1 MPKRVVTGIVTRDK
15 AAKTRR
21 VEVTRLVRHPRYG
34 KILRRR
40 TVCTAHDEENQSHAG
55 DLVEI
60 EESRPLSRTQAL
72 EAAAR
77 GGEGPGG
84 CHCRRGSDAAVAR
97 GRGWQGRLGGLAEK
111 LSDTVEQRRQPK
123 RPGNPRPNGTM
134 IP

>member
-1 MPKRVVTGIVTRDK
+1 MGGFSTTSATLRCPSTTRYVTRFRFLEITMPKRIVTGIVTRDK

-60 EESRPLSRTQAL
+60 EESRPLSRTKRWKLLRVVTKGQAGIVAAPVAGVPTD
-72 EAAAR
+72 EA
-77 GGEGPGG
+77 GE
-84 CHCRRGSDAAVAR
+84 V
-97 GRGWQGRLGGLAEK
+97 
-111 LSDTVEQRRQPK
+111 V
-123 RPGNPRPNGTM
+123 
-134 IP
+134 

>member
-60 EESRPLSRTQAL
+60 EESRPLSRTKRWKLLRVVTKGQAGIVAGPAAG
-72 EAAAR
+72 AAADAGDEAR
-77 GGEGPGG
+77 APAGEAERRSYSRPIEVRWVPGG
-84 CHCRRGSDAAVAR
+84 
-97 GRGWQGRLGGLAEK
+97 
-111 LSDTVEQRRQPK
+111 
-123 RPGNPRPNGTM
+123 PRANGTSES
-134 IP
+134 

>member
-1 MPKRVVTGIVTRDK
+1 MPKKVVTGIVTRDK

-60 EESRPLSRTQAL
+60 EESRPLSRTKRWKLLRVVTKGPSA
-72 EAAAR
+72 EVAAAAADVAAPPAGSAAEAT
-77 GGEGPGG
+77 GGAAEATGG
-84 CHCRRGSDAAVAR
+84 AV
-97 GRGWQGRLGGLAEK
+97 
-111 LSDTVEQRRQPK
+111 
-123 RPGNPRPNGTM
+123 
-134 IP
+134 

>member
-60 EESRPLSRTQAL
+60 EESRPLSRTKRWKL
-72 EAAAR
+72 LR
-77 GGEGPGG
+77 VVDKGP
-84 CHCRRGSDAAVAR
+84 SA
-97 GRGWQGRLGGLAEK
+97 
-111 LSDTVEQRRQPK
+111 QRRPTGERQARQK
-123 RPGNPRPNGTM
+123 RKRRVLSTQCLASQDYGQGATH
-134 IP
+134 

>member
-1 MPKRVVTGIVTRDK
+1 MPKKVVTGIVTRDK

-60 EESRPLSRTQAL
+60 EESRPLSRTKRWKLLRVVVKGQAANVFAATADAGGASAH
-72 EAAAR
+72 EA
-77 GGEGPGG
+77 GKV
-84 CHCRRGSDAAVAR
+84 D
-97 GRGWQGRLGGLAEK
+97 
-111 LSDTVEQRRQPK
+111 
-123 RPGNPRPNGTM
+123 
-134 IP
+134 

>member
-60 EESRPLSRTQAL
+60 EESRPLSRTKRWKL
-72 EAAAR
+72 LRVVTKGPSGDVAAPA
-77 GGEGPGG
+77 
-84 CHCRRGSDAAVAR
+84 SDAAAPEAIRQRPR
-97 GRGWQGRLGGLAEK
+97 GSSRVQA
-111 LSDTVEQRRQPK
+111 LSLHDNGATKVPPQRY
-123 RPGNPRPNGTM
+123 
-134 IP
+134 

>member
-1 MPKRVVTGIVTRDK
+1 MPKRVVTGVVTRDK

-60 EESRPLSRTQAL
+60 EESRPLSRTKRWKLLRVVTKGQAASIAVPAGDKVVPSAE
-72 EAAAR
+72 EAAKV
-77 GGEGPGG
+77 
-84 CHCRRGSDAAVAR
+84 D
-97 GRGWQGRLGGLAEK
+97 
-111 LSDTVEQRRQPK
+111 
-123 RPGNPRPNGTM
+123 
-134 IP
+134 

>member
-1 MPKRVVTGIVTRDK
+1 MPKRIVTGIVTRDK

-60 EESRPLSRTQAL
+60 EESRPLSRTKRWKLLRVLTKGPSGDAAAPSAGVSAPAG
-72 EAAAR
+72 EAATEEA
-77 GGEGPGG
+77 G
-84 CHCRRGSDAAVAR
+84 
-97 GRGWQGRLGGLAEK
+97 K
-111 LSDTVEQRRQPK
+111 TV
-123 RPGNPRPNGTM
+123 
-134 IP
+134 

>member
-1 MPKRVVTGIVTRDK
+1 MGGFSTTSATLRCPSTTRYVTRFRFLEITMPKRIVTGIVTRDK

-60 EESRPLSRTQAL
+60 EESRPLSRTKRWKLLRVLTKGHSGEAAGPSTGAAAVAG
-72 EAAAR
+72 EAAA
-77 GGEGPGG
+77 E
-84 CHCRRGSDAAVAR
+84 
-97 GRGWQGRLGGLAEK
+97 
-111 LSDTVEQRRQPK
+111 
-123 RPGNPRPNGTM
+123 
-134 IP
+134 